1 LNKLGLSMCSLL
13 EYRDLKSIQIEID
26 NEEMNK
32 EKEVRYVDMIGPM
45 SEEKSFINVP
55 CSSR

>member
-1 LNKLGLSMCSLL
+1 MCSLL